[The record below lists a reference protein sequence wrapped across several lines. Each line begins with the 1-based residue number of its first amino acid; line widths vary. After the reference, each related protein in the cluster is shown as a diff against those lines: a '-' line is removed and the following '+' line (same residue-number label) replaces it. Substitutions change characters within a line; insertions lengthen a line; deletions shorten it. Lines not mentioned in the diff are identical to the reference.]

1 MTFKTQ
7 LAADVTAVF
16 FNTDEFG
23 RAVTY
28 VTEGGEEISTVAIRE
43 LGDTANPGG
52 FGGQMPFS
60 ATYHVKSADIADPKP
75 MELIYDGTEK
85 WRVTDRLGGT
95 DATWLLRCEL
105 VTRARG

>member
-1 MTFKTQ
+1 MTFQDQMK
-7 LAADVTAVF
+7 ADVAAIFT
-16 FNTDEFG
+16 TSEFG
-23 RAVTY
+23 RAITY

-60 ATYHVKSADIADPKP
+60 ATYRVKSADIIDPKP
-75 MELIYDGTEK
+75 MELIYDGLEK
-85 WRVTDRLGGT
+85 WRVTDRIGG
-95 DATWLLRCEL
+95 DDNVWVLRCEL

>member
-1 MTFKTQ
+1 MTFKAQ
-7 LAADVTAVF
+7 MAADAAAVF

-28 VTEGGEEISTVAIRE
+28 VTEGGEEISTVAVRE

-52 FGGQMPFS
+52 FGGQMPFT
-60 ATYHVKSADIADPKP
+60 ATYHVKYADIIDPKP
-75 MELIYDGTEK
+75 MELIYDGSEK
-85 WRVTDRLGGT
+85 WRVTDRIGG
-95 DATWLLRCEL
+95 DENVWILRCEL